1 MLPEMSLLLISSKL
15 DSGHI
20 SYLFLTVAILCLL
33 WYVRF
38 SIQGTWAQQMERSHL
53 FLLSK
58 ALWIFCQEVKSIS
71 SGRITMT

>member
-38 SIQGTWAQQMERSHL
+38 SIQGAWAQRMERSHFFFAIYNPVEL
-53 FLLSK
+53 
-58 ALWIFCQEVKSIS
+58 CQEVKSLS
-71 SGRITMT
+71 SGRKTKA